1 MQIPSNSTDPFVKSM
16 SEKGEE
22 IRTLFLEHVK
32 SLVIKAPVKVML
44 GDGTVSNQE
53 SFDPGK
59 VRQFYDSIL
68 RRLSDWT
75 HDGISVTTD
84 QDLRRSFIKL
94 EVKEQNYVLSAH
106 MSLQYHA
113 LLFYKPDHKV
123 IDIQKELSE
132 ISDGIKELQ
141 QSMAPQ
147 SDKII
152 EEKLRQKGYESMDQQ
167 KLFEVLFEHDD
178 LTQELAKHLQSNQKK
193 INDMTDRQNFL
204 FKELDS
210 MLIEVYHTT
219 PVMIDEMKMIAAEE
233 GCMCIFNL
241 EHLKNNSREGNLDP
255 ARISTVTKD
264 NLSKQMD
271 KIEKALKI

>member
-1 MQIPSNSTDPFVKSM
+1 MQIPSKVTEPFIKSM

-22 IRTLFLEHVK
+22 IRTLFLEHIK
-32 SLVIKAPVKVML
+32 SLVIKVPVNVML

-59 VRQFYDSIL
+59 IRQFYDFIL
-68 RRLSDWT
+68 KRLPDWT

-84 QDLRRSFIKL
+84 KDLRRSFIKA
-94 EVKEQNYVLSAH
+94 EVKENNYVLAVH

-113 LLFYKPDHKV
+113 LLFYKLDHKV

-132 ISDGIKELQ
+132 LSNKIKELQ
-141 QSMAPQ
+141 ENVAPQ

-167 KLFEVLFEHDD
+167 KLFEVMFEHSD
-178 LTQELAKHLQSNQKK
+178 LTQELAEHLQSNQEK
-193 INDMTDRQNFL
+193 INSLIERQNFL
-204 FKELDS
+204 FKELDN
-210 MLIEVYHTT
+210 MLIEIYHTT
-219 PVMIDEMKMIAAEE
+219 PVMIDEMKMIGAEE
-233 GCMCIFNL
+233 GCLCIFNL

-255 ARISTVTKD
+255 VRIPPSVKD
-264 NLSKQMD
+264 NLLKRMD
-271 KIEKALKI
+271 EIKHATEI

>member
-1 MQIPSNSTDPFVKSM
+1 M

-22 IRTLFLEHVK
+22 IRTLFLGHIK
-32 SLVIKAPVKVML
+32 DLVIKVPVRVML

-59 VRQFYDSIL
+59 TRQFYDSIL
-68 RRLSDWT
+68 RRLPDWT
-75 HDGISVTTD
+75 YDGVSVTTD
-84 QDLRRSFIKL
+84 QDLRRSFIKF
-94 EVKEQNYVLSAH
+94 EVKENNYVLSAH

-113 LLFYKPDHKV
+113 LLFYKLDHKV

-132 ISDGIKELQ
+132 ISDKIKDIQE
-141 QSMAPQ
+141 SMAPQ
-147 SDKII
+147 SDKMI

-167 KLFEVLFEHDD
+167 KLFEILFENDD
-178 LTQELAKHLQSNQKK
+178 LAQELTKHLQANQKK
-193 INDMTDRQNFL
+193 INNLIERQSFL
-204 FKELDS
+204 FKELDN

-233 GCMCIFNL
+233 GCLCIFNL

-255 ARISTVTKD
+255 SRISTTVKN
-264 NLSKQMD
+264 NLLKRMD
-271 KIEKALKI
+271 EIKKALKI

>member
-1 MQIPSNSTDPFVKSM
+1 MQIPSNLADPFIKSM

-22 IRTLFLEHVK
+22 IRTLFLEHIK
-32 SLVIKAPVKVML
+32 DLVIKVPVRVML

-59 VRQFYDSIL
+59 TRRFYDSIL
-68 RRLSDWT
+68 KMLQDWT

-94 EVKEQNYVLSAH
+94 EVKENNYVLSAH

-113 LLFYKPDHKV
+113 LLFYKLDYKV

-132 ISDGIKELQ
+132 ISDKIKELGE
-141 QSMAPQ
+141 SIAPQ

-152 EEKLRQKGYESMDQQ
+152 EEKLRQKGYEGMDQQ

-178 LTQELAKHLQSNQKK
+178 LTQELAKHLQSNQEK
-193 INDMTDRQNFL
+193 INGLIERQSFL
-204 FKELDS
+204 FKELDN

-233 GCMCIFNL
+233 GCLCIFNL

-255 ARISTVTKD
+255 SRIPTAAKD
-264 NLSKQMD
+264 NLLKRMD
-271 KIEKALKI
+271 EIKKALKI

>member
-1 MQIPSNSTDPFVKSM
+1 MQIPSNLADPFVKSM

-22 IRTLFLEHVK
+22 IRALFLEHIK
-32 SLVIKAPVKVML
+32 NAVIKVPVKVML
-44 GDGTVSNQE
+44 GDGTVSDQE

-59 VRQFYDSIL
+59 ARQFYDYIL
-68 RRLSDWT
+68 RRLPDWA

-84 QDLRRSFIKL
+84 QDLRRSFIKF
-94 EVKEQNYVLSAH
+94 EVKENNYVLSAH

-113 LLFYKPDHKV
+113 LLFYKLDHKV

-132 ISDGIKELQ
+132 ISNKIKELQ

-152 EEKLRQKGYESMDQQ
+152 EEKMRQKGYENMDQQ

-178 LTQELAKHLQSNQKK
+178 LTQELAKHLQSNQEK
-193 INDMTDRQNFL
+193 INKLIERQNFL
-204 FKELDS
+204 FKELDH
-210 MLIEVYHTT
+210 MLLEVYHTT

-233 GCMCIFNL
+233 GCLCVFNL

-255 ARISTVTKD
+255 ARMTARVKD
-264 NLSKQMD
+264 NLLKRMD
-271 KIEKALKI
+271 EIKSALKI

>member
-1 MQIPSNSTDPFVKSM
+1 MQIPSNLTEPFVKSM

-32 SLVIKAPVKVML
+32 SLVIKVPVKVML

-68 RRLSDWT
+68 RRLPDWT

-84 QDLRRSFIKL
+84 QDLRRSFIKF
-94 EVKEQNYVLSAH
+94 EVKEQNYVLLVH

-113 LLFYKPDHKV
+113 LLFYKLDHKV

-132 ISDGIKELQ
+132 ISDKIKDLQ
-141 QSMAPQ
+141 QSIAPQ

-152 EEKLRQKGYESMDQQ
+152 EEKLRQKGYENMDQQ

-193 INDMTDRQNFL
+193 INDIIDRQNFL

-255 ARISTVTKD
+255 ARISVATKD
-264 NLSKQMD
+264 NLLKRMD
-271 KIEKALKI
+271 EIEKALKI

>member
-1 MQIPSNSTDPFVKSM
+1 MQIPSNLADPFIKSM

-22 IRTLFLEHVK
+22 IRTLFLEHIK
-32 SLVIKAPVKVML
+32 GLVIKAPVKVML

-59 VRQFYDSIL
+59 TRQFYDSIL
-68 RRLSDWT
+68 KMLQDWT

-94 EVKEQNYVLSAH
+94 EVKENNYVLSAH

-113 LLFYKPDHKV
+113 LLFYKLDHKV

-132 ISDGIKELQ
+132 ISDKIKELGE
-141 QSMAPQ
+141 SIAPQ

-152 EEKLRQKGYESMDQQ
+152 EEKLRQKGYEGMDQQ

-178 LTQELAKHLQSNQKK
+178 LTQELAKHLQSNQEK
-193 INDMTDRQNFL
+193 INRLIERQSFL
-204 FKELDS
+204 FKELDN

-233 GCMCIFNL
+233 GCLCIFNL
-241 EHLKNNSREGNLDP
+241 ERLKNNSREGNIDP
-255 ARISTVTKD
+255 ARIPTVAKD
-264 NLSKQMD
+264 NLLERMGEIK
-271 KIEKALKI
+271 KALKI